1 MAANGKLAKSSLK
14 ALPARWSNKG
24 KVEHLRSDAAD
35 SLSRAM
41 SRAVADT
48 GANFQVWSAYR
59 SYDDQVAMLKQNYTK
74 TRYKGKANSSD
85 RIFQGVR
92 WVKKSGRPNTAT
104 PGLSN
109 HGNGLAVDIHHG
121 PIQEWMKSKGRSYG
135 WDWSEGRRNGEN
147 WHFVYSPSRDSF
159 KSEGYLDHAAVQ
171 KIVGADVDGKIG
183 TGTVKAIKAW
193 QKANGLE
200 ADGKVGPATKA
211 KMGLSGKGG
220 SAPVSTPSA
229 PAPGKSDGATVTIGD
244 LPDVESGKASPNK
257 HTGRVDPRDGKS
269 YGIKHITVHWW
280 GLPSGQAFDGIV
292 NHLCN
297 KSAQVSAHYVI
308 SPTRVAQIVD
318 EKDSSW
324 ANGNRVANF
333 ESITIECDPNDVL
346 GTLPV
351 LAALI
356 KDIRGRH
363 GDLPIFPHQHW
374 TSTQCPGDYLPHLD
388 AVDQMARA
396 GKAVVTPGKPASK
409 PSPSKGAGKLKV
421 DGRMGTKSSKA
432 LQRFLNSRVKTRKLA
447 VDGRLG
453 PESYRS
459 LQEYLGSTPVDG
471 AISHQSYKH
480 TELGNGISP
489 NGWRYTGRGSK
500 GSKVV
505 EKLQKWVGVGQDG
518 VWYEGTTAALQRKLN
533 EHGVGV

>member
-1 MAANGKLAKSSLK
+1 MALLTLSRNDKRLVD
-14 ALPARWSNKG
+14 LPTSWSNKNRR
-24 KVEHLRSDAAD
+24 EQLQREAAE
-35 SLSRAM
+35 SFSNLVAL
-41 SRAVADT
+41 AVAKSNT
-48 GANFQVWSAYR
+48 NFQLYDALRPIEEQKEIFFDRYR
-59 SYDDQVAMLKQNYTK
+59 RTNWGSK
-74 TRYKGKANSSD
+74 RNSSD
-85 RIFQGVR
+85 RSYDGSIWR
-92 WVKKSGRPNTAT
+92 KVKGANAAS
-104 PGLSN
+104 PGWSN
-109 HGNGLAVDIHHG
+109 HGSGLAVDIHPG
-121 PIQEWMKSKGRSYG
+121 PSQEVFKSKGPAWG
-135 WDWSEGRRNGEN
+135 WSWDEGRSNGEN
-147 WHFVYSPSRDSF
+147 WHFVYVGGNRYASR
-159 KSEGYLDHAAVQ
+159 GWLDHAWVQ
-171 KIVGADVDGKIG
+171 KVVGAKVDGKIG
-183 TGTVKAIKAW
+183 TGTVAKIKAY
-193 QKANGLE
+193 QKEHGLE
-200 ADGKVGPATKA
+200 ADGIVGPGTK
-211 KMGLSGKGG
+211 KVMLGKGE
-220 SAPVSTPSA
+220 APAPSA
-229 PAPGKSDGATVTIGD
+229 PAQESSSGTDLVIAD

-257 HTGRVDPRDGKS
+257 HTDRVDPRDGKS

-318 EKDSSW
+318 EKYSSW
-324 ANGNRVANF
+324 ANGNRVANL
-333 ESITIECDPNDVL
+333 ESITIEYDPNDVS

-356 KDIRGRH
+356 NDIQVRH

-388 AVDQMARA
+388 AVDQMART

-489 NGWRYTGRGSK
+489 NGWRYTGQIGRASCRKEHSCRSK
-500 GSKVV
+500 
-505 EKLQKWVGVGQDG
+505 
-518 VWYEGTTAALQRKLN
+518 RN
-533 EHGVGV
+533 